1 MAKLLRTYH
10 YNVIRKGGRP
20 SVESLDGTVSLDEKD
35 ASGSDILRYLL
46 AVQDIRFGTVLY
58 DGIIECAECLLGTGP
73 AFAQQIL
80 TYTVLRQ
87 QLLYAGGGDPA
98 EYDAFQRHV
107 TNYVT
112 ARYNGCASESD
123 GFNVDNIIHINKKSI
138 VNRQISNDLYII
150 YITNQS

>member
-1 MAKLLRTYH
+1 M
-10 YNVIRKGGRP
+10 
-20 SVESLDGTVSLDEKD
+20 SLDEKD
-35 ASGSDILRYLL
+35 ASGNDILRQPL
-46 AVQDIRFGTVLY
+46 AVQDVRFGTVLY

-73 AFAQQIL
+73 AFAQQVL
-80 TYTVLRQ
+80 TDTVLRQ